1 MSNYS
6 FLYSTIMKTYS
17 LITILCCLVTLGSA
31 NAQKKRQML
40 FENYGKGI
48 VLMKNKSKTPAELN
62 YDGGNQVMMF
72 KNGAEEMI
80 LTNISQIDTVYI
92 SDSKFIPTGS
102 QKSFYELIQIPN
114 GIIGINWLLKNASQ
128 GYKNAFGVTQQA
140 KVETLNT
147 SQLNNGVYE
156 NQYTEIYKL
165 ANQNEY
171 CIFRNGKLLKFKNRK
186 TLLRLFPDKQ
196 TQIENFMKKQKTEMN
211 APRDVITL
219 VNFCLGL

>member
-1 MSNYS
+1 MRTCLL
-6 FLYSTIMKTYS
+6 FTIF
-17 LITILCCLVTLGSA
+17 CCLVASGSV

-40 FENYGKGI
+40 FENYSKGI

-72 KNGAEEMI
+72 KNGEEEMI
-80 LTNISQIDTVYI
+80 LTNIPQVDTVYI
-92 SDSKFIPTGS
+92 SGSKFIPTGS
-102 QKSFYELIQIPN
+102 KESFYELIQIPN
-114 GIIGINWLLKNASQ
+114 GIIGINWLLKSASQ

-156 NQYTEIYKL
+156 NQYTEVYKL

-171 CIFRNGKLLKFKNRK
+171 CIFRGSKPLKFKNKK
-186 TLLRLFPDKQ
+186 TLLKLFPDKQ
-196 TQIENFMKKQKTEMN
+196 TQIEEYMKLQKTDMN
-211 APRDVITL
+211 NPKDVIAL
-219 VNFCLGL
+219 VNYCLGL

>member
-1 MSNYS
+1 MR
-6 FLYSTIMKTYS
+6 TYL
-17 LITILCCLVTLGSA
+17 LITILCCLAASENA

-40 FENYGKGI
+40 FENYSKGI

-72 KNGAEEMI
+72 KNGKEEMI
-80 LTNISQIDTVYI
+80 LTNIPQVDTVYI
-92 SDSKFIPTGS
+92 SDSKFIPTKS
-102 QKSFYELIQIPN
+102 KDSFYELIQIPN

-147 SQLNNGVYE
+147 SQLNNGIYE
-156 NQYTEIYKL
+156 NQYTEVYKL

-171 CIFRNGKLLKFKNRK
+171 CIFRDGKPLKFKNKK
-186 TLLRLFPDKQ
+186 TLLKLFPDKQ
-196 TQIENFMKKQKTEMN
+196 TQIEEFMKQQKTDMN
-211 APRDVITL
+211 NPKDVITL
-219 VNFCLGL
+219 TNYCLGL

>member
-1 MSNYS
+1 M
-6 FLYSTIMKTYS
+6 
-17 LITILCCLVTLGSA
+17 TLGNV

-40 FENYGKGI
+40 FENYGKGV

-72 KNGAEEMI
+72 KNGEEEMI
-80 LTNISQIDTVYI
+80 LTNIPQVDTVYI
-92 SDSKFIPTGS
+92 SGSKFIPTGS
-102 QKSFYELIQIPN
+102 KESFYELIQIPN

-147 SQLNNGVYE
+147 SQLNNGIYE
-156 NQYTEIYKL
+156 NQYTEVYKL

-171 CIFRNGKLLKFKNRK
+171 CIIREGKPLKFKNKK
-186 TLLRLFPDKQ
+186 TLLKLFPNKQ
-196 TQIENFMKKQKTEMN
+196 TQIEEFVKLQKTDMN
-211 APRDVITL
+211 NPKDVITL
-219 VNFCLGL
+219 VNYCLGL

>member
-1 MSNYS
+1 
-6 FLYSTIMKTYS
+6 
-17 LITILCCLVTLGSA
+17 
-31 NAQKKRQML
+31 ML
-40 FENYGKGI
+40 FENYDKGI
-48 VLMKNKSKTPAELN
+48 VLMKNKSKTPVELN

-72 KNGAEEMI
+72 KNGEEKMI
-80 LTNISQIDTVYI
+80 LTNIHQIDTVYI

-102 QKSFYELIQIPN
+102 KESFYELVQMPN

-156 NQYTEIYKL
+156 NQYTEAYKL

-171 CIFRNGKLLKFKNRK
+171 CIFRNGKPLKFKNKK
-186 TLLRLFPDKQ
+186 TLLKLFPDKQ
-196 TQIENFMKKQKTEMN
+196 TQIEEFMKQQKTEMN
-211 APRDVITL
+211 NPKDVITL
-219 VNFCLGL
+219 VNYCLGL

>member
-1 MSNYS
+1 M
-6 FLYSTIMKTYS
+6 
-17 LITILCCLVTLGSA
+17 TLGSV

-72 KNGAEEMI
+72 KNGEEEMI
-80 LTNISQIDTVYI
+80 LTNIPQVDTVYI
-92 SDSKFIPTGS
+92 SGSKFIPTGS
-102 QKSFYELIQIPN
+102 KESFYELIQIPN
-114 GIIGINWLLKNASQ
+114 GLIGINWLLKNASQ

-147 SQLNNGVYE
+147 SQLNNGIYE
-156 NQYTEIYKL
+156 NQYTEVYKL

-171 CIFRNGKLLKFKNRK
+171 CIIREGKPLKFKNKK
-186 TLLRLFPDKQ
+186 TLLKLFPNKQ
-196 TQIENFMKKQKTEMN
+196 TQIEEFVKLQKTDMN
-211 APRDVITL
+211 NPKDVIAL
-219 VNFCLGL
+219 VNYCLGL